1 MKVVH
6 LIDSGGL
13 YGAEKMLLSLSK
25 EQTEQGLRP
34 TILSCGL
41 VGEAAKAIEKEA
53 ERLGIDH
60 IAWRMKAG
68 LNVKGMHKIWRWIH
82 RHEFSHVHS
91 HGYKFNIL
99 LALTRKR
106 SKGIKLI
113 STIHGYVA
121 PKAFSKMW
129 LNLLLDRWALKKMD
143 AVVFVNR
150 AMLTQRAFKS
160 LRPSCFEVINNGMDF
175 SLFSSGAKSEGD
187 LIVENLPKELLK
199 IGFVGRLSREKGV
212 DLLLEAFA
220 LFSRDRADAQLVLCG
235 EGPLLDHL
243 EARARDL
250 ALLDRVVF
258 AGFVNHVADALEKL
272 EVFVM
277 PSLTEGM
284 PMVLMEAM
292 AANKKIVATRVG
304 GMPEMLHSYKA
315 YALVDNVNPAALN
328 DAMTSVLDIGVE
340 REHLLNDVIK
350 GSSLFSSAQMSTNYH
365 GLYSKL
371 SRV

>member
-1 MKVVH
+1 VKVVH

-13 YGAEKMLLSLSK
+13 YGAEKMLLSLSN
-25 EQTEQGLRP
+25 EQALQGLRP
-34 TILSCGL
+34 TILSCGV
-41 VGEAAKAIEKEA
+41 VGEGAKAIEHEA
-53 ERLGIDH
+53 KRLGIECV
-60 IAWRMKAG
+60 AWRMKSG
-68 LNVKGMHKIWRWIH
+68 LNVKGMQAIWRWVH
-82 RHEFSHVHS
+82 RHEFTHIHS

-106 SKGIKLI
+106 SSGIKLI

-143 AVVFVNR
+143 AVVFVSR

-160 LRPSCFEVINNGMDF
+160 LRLRCFEVINNGMDF

-220 LFSRDRADAQLVLCG
+220 LLSRDRADAQLVLCG
-235 EGPLLDHL
+235 EGPLLDCL

-250 ALLDRVVF
+250 ALFDRVVF
-258 AGFVNHVADALEKL
+258 AGFVNHVADVLEKMDI
-272 EVFVM
+272 FVM

-304 GMPEMLHSYKA
+304 GMPEMLSA
-315 YALVDNVNPAALN
+315 YERSALVAPGDRAQLKN
-328 DAMTSVLDIGVE
+328 AMVDVLGVT
-340 REHLLNDVIK
+340 DVVSGGMSEIDTLFAVSRMAE
-350 GSSLFSSAQMSTNYH
+350 GYRSLYLESLQ
-365 GLYSKL
+365 G
-371 SRV
+371 VV